1 MTITLSEPRDRLND
15 VYDSGALNGIDYVE
29 ILADPDQLAVHF
41 INAVPPLPALIA
53 EISGGDSILN
63 PKVAAV
69 QPGDWG
75 TDANARPML
84 TLNLPD
90 GPGDFSTYTLSLS
103 VAPGQN
109 SLLDPFFNSV
119 SFSFKA
125 LCPSDFDCAP
135 PPHVCP
141 PDDVPLPDI
150 DYTAKDFGSFVA
162 ALSAFSVQTYPNWQE
177 RAEADFGVVMMEAM
191 AAVADEFSYLQD
203 RIAAEAAINTA
214 TQRRSLVSLA
224 RLVDYE
230 PAPVQS
236 ATAMLLLTVAASSLP
251 AGIPVSAAGADGQ
264 AIVFETG
271 TGLGDTAMYQVSP
284 AWNYPI
290 QAYWWDDSARC
301 LEAGATAIWVQG
313 NAQNFQAGMQILV
326 QTDLPGRSLRQ
337 IVTLTGVRTDLDNIY
352 PPGGPAA
359 AVTLLSWD
367 VADALKDERS
377 LTQTFVGGNLVPATQ
392 GMRVA
397 ESFGIT
403 SAPGLP
409 LAIARR
415 GPNATDAAP
424 NFVYRRPLAN
434 SPVAWLPPPPASVT
448 SPLIAAN
455 ALAPEI
461 QLTRHLPAP
470 EVWNFATTLLN
481 ADAQEPA
488 FTIDPVA
495 WQAVAYGP
503 DGTPG
508 NYDMAGDGGE
518 SIRFGDGAFGI
529 SPNPGDVFSVLYRV
543 GAGAAGNV
551 APDGICA
558 VAPGYAGIV
567 TSARN
572 PFAATGGA
580 DAQSNTHIRNMAP
593 YAFQATQFRDVRPE
607 DYVASAESLDWVYR
621 AGCAFRWT
629 GSWLTAFTVADPEA
643 TDLVTETQKLALVE
657 LLNRRR
663 LAGYE
668 SYVPPAVYVSLDL
681 VIDICVVA
689 TATGPNIEAAVL
701 AALNTASTGFFFAD
715 RFTFGTPLYR
725 SVLEA
730 TIQAVPGVNGIL
742 RIRYRR
748 RGVTL
753 GFKKLP
759 DVFTP
764 PPNAILRIENNPDF
778 PERGTLK
785 VIAEGGQ

>member
-1 MTITLSEPRDRLND
+1 MTVTLSEPRDRFND
-15 VYDSGALNGIDYVE
+15 VYGSGVLNGIDYVE
-29 ILADPDQLAVHF
+29 ILANPDQLAVHF
-41 INAVPPLPALIA
+41 INAVQPLQALIA
-53 EISGGDSILN
+53 TITGGDGILN
-63 PKVAAV
+63 PAVAAV

-75 TDANARPML
+75 KDANARPML
-84 TLNLPD
+84 TLNLPN
-90 GPGDFSTYTLSLS
+90 GPGDFSTYTLTLTA
-103 VAPGQN
+103 APGQN
-109 SLLDPFFNSV
+109 SLLDPYFNSV
-119 SFSFKA
+119 IFSFKA
-125 LCPSDFDCAP
+125 LCSSDFDCAP

-162 ALSAFSVQTYPNWQE
+162 ALSAFSAQNYPNWQE
-177 RAEADFGVVMMEAM
+177 RSEADFGMVMMEAL
-191 AAVADEFSYLQD
+191 AAIADEFSYLQD
-203 RIAAEAAINTA
+203 RVAAEAAINTA

-236 ATAMLLLTVAASSLP
+236 ATTMLLLNVAASSLP
-251 AGIPVSAAGADGQ
+251 AGIPISAAGADGQ

-271 TGLGDTAMYQVSP
+271 TGLADTTMYQVSP

-290 QAYWWDDSARC
+290 PAYWWDDSARC
-301 LEAGATAIWVQG
+301 LPAGATQIWVQG
-313 NAQNFQAGMQILV
+313 NTQNFQVGMQILV
-326 QTDLPGRSLRQ
+326 QTDLPGLSLRQ
-337 IVTLTGVRTDLDNIY
+337 IVTLTGVQIAFDNIY
-352 PPGGPAA
+352 PPGGPAT
-359 AVTLLSWD
+359 AVTLLSWGA
-367 VADALKDERS
+367 ADALTDERN
-377 LTQTFVGGNLVPATQ
+377 LTQTYVGGNLVPATQ

-397 ESFGIT
+397 EYFGIA

-461 QLTRHLPAP
+461 QLTRALPAP
-470 EVWNFATTLLN
+470 EVWNFTTTLLN

-495 WQAVAYGP
+495 WRAVAYAA
-503 DGTPG
+503 DGTPS
-508 NYDMAGDGGE
+508 NYDMDGDGGE
-518 SIRFGDGAFGI
+518 SIRFGDGVFGLP
-529 SPNPGDVFSVLYRV
+529 PNPGDVFSVLYRV

-551 APDGICA
+551 APDGVSA
-558 VAPGYAGIV
+558 VTPAYAGIV

-580 DAQSNTHIRNMAP
+580 DAESNAHIRNIAP
-593 YAFQATQFRDVRPE
+593 YAFQATQFRDVQPG
-607 DYVASAESLDWVYR
+607 DYVASAETLPWVYR
-621 AGCAFRWT
+621 AGCAFRWS
-629 GSWLTAFTVADPEA
+629 GSWLTAFTVADPEG
-643 TDLVTETQKLALVE
+643 TDAVTEQQKLGLVE

-668 SYVPPAVYVSLDL
+668 SYVPPAVYISLDL
-681 VIDICVVA
+681 VIDICVAA
-689 TATGPNIEAAVL
+689 TAIGPNIEAAVL
-701 AALNTASTGFFFAD
+701 SALNTTSTGFFFAD

-742 RIRYRR
+742 RIRYRQ

-759 DVFTP
+759 DVFAP

>member
-1 MTITLSEPRDRLND
+1 MTVTLSEPRDRFND
-15 VYDSGALNGIDYVE
+15 VYGSGALNGIDYVE
-29 ILADPDQLAVHF
+29 ILGNPDQLAVHF
-41 INAVPPLPALIA
+41 INAVQPLQALIA
-53 EISGGDSILN
+53 TITGGDSILN
-63 PKVAAV
+63 PAVAAV
-69 QPGDWG
+69 QPADWG
-75 TDANARPML
+75 NDANARPML
-84 TLNLPD
+84 TLNLTD
-90 GPGDFSTYTLSLS
+90 GPGDFSTYTLTLT
-103 VAPGQN
+103 APAGQN
-109 SLLDPFFNSV
+109 SLLDPYFNAV
-119 SFSFKA
+119 TFSFKA
-125 LCPSDFDCAP
+125 VCPTDFDCAP

-141 PDDVPLPDI
+141 PDDAPLPAI

-162 ALSAFSVQTYPNWQE
+162 ALSAFSAQNYPNWQE
-177 RAEADFGVVMMEAM
+177 RSEADFGMVMMEAL
-191 AAVADEFSYLQD
+191 ATVADEFSYLQD
-203 RIAAEAAINTA
+203 RVAAEAAINMA

-236 ATAMLLLTVAASSLP
+236 AITTLLLTVAASSLP
-251 AGIPVSAAGADGQ
+251 AGIPISAAGADGQ

-271 TGLGDTAMYQVSP
+271 TGLADTTMYQVSP

-290 QAYWWDDSARC
+290 PAYWWDDSARC
-301 LEAGATAIWVQG
+301 LPAGATAIWVQG
-313 NAQNFQAGMQILV
+313 NTQNFQVGMQILV
-326 QTDLPGRSLRQ
+326 QTDLPGLSLRQ
-337 IVTLTGVRTDLDNIY
+337 VVTLTGVQTAFDNIY
-352 PPGGPAA
+352 PPGGPAT

-367 VADALKDERS
+367 VADALRDERN
-377 LTQTFVGGNLVPATQ
+377 LTQTYIGGNLVPATQ

-397 ESFGIT
+397 ENFGIT

-455 ALAPEI
+455 ALSPEI
-461 QLTRHLPAP
+461 QLTRSLPAP
-470 EVWNFATTLLN
+470 EVWNFTTTLLN

-495 WQAVAYGP
+495 WRAVGYGP
-503 DGTPG
+503 DGTPS
-508 NYDMAGDGGE
+508 NYDTDGDGGE
-518 SIRFGDGAFGI
+518 SIRFGDGVFGI
-529 SPNPGDVFSVLYRV
+529 SPNPGDVFSMLYRV

-551 APDGICA
+551 APDGISA
-558 VAPGYAGIV
+558 VAPAYAGIV

-580 DAQSNTHIRNMAP
+580 DAESNAHIRNIAP
-593 YAFQATQFRDVRPE
+593 YAFQATQFRDVQPG
-607 DYVASAESLDWVYR
+607 DYVASAESLGWVYR

-629 GSWLTAFTVADPEA
+629 GSWLTAFTVADPEG
-643 TDLVTETQKLALVE
+643 TDVVDPVQKIALVE

-668 SYVPPAVYVSLDL
+668 SYVPPAVYISLDL
-681 VIDICVVA
+681 VIVICVTA
-689 TATGPNIEAAVL
+689 TAIGPNIETAVL
-701 AALNTASTGFFFAD
+701 TALNTTSTGFFFAD

-742 RIRYRR
+742 RMRFRQ

-753 GFKKLP
+753 AFKKLP
-759 DVFTP
+759 DVFAP
-764 PPNAILRIENNPDF
+764 PPNAILRVENNPDF

-785 VIAEGGQ
+785 VIAKGGQ